1 MSRLSLFPLMPT
13 LPTLPIPP
21 AAPTEPLSSR
31 RIVLAGALTLAVAMG
46 IGRFAFTPLLP
57 LMMQEGLIDAAGGAE
72 LAAANYLGYLAG
84 ALTAARLAGRPLRL
98 VQACLLAITLL
109 TAGAGLVHSQ
119 PLWVGLRFAAGVA
132 SAWAMV
138 GISSWCLTVLA
149 QRGQGALGALVFGGV
164 GGGIM
169 LAGGLAWWAHAGSA
183 QALWLELA
191 GAAGIMTAVVVS
203 LTHSAGTRPSISGG
217 MPAAAAPAASSA
229 TASIHPPAPA
239 RLPAGSWPLVIC
251 YGSFGFGYI
260 LPATFLP
267 AMARALIDD
276 PLRFG
281 LAWPLFGLAALV
293 STGVAVRSLQQWPPL
308 RTWAVCQG
316 AVGLG
321 AALPLIS
328 QTSAA
333 IALAALL
340 VGGTFVVATLIG
352 LQQARAQAPHNP
364 APLLARMTAAF
375 ALGQILGPLVVRA
388 LSGLVLQWGPLGP
401 WGGLQITSAA
411 AALLMAATAG
421 WLWRQGAPAP
431 AG

>member
-1 MSRLSLFPLMPT
+1 MICSMSRLSFAAT
-13 LPTLPIPP
+13 APP
-21 AAPTEPLSSR
+21 NSTR
-31 RIVLAGALTLAVAMG
+31 VVLAGALTLAVAMG

-57 LMMQEGLIDAAGGAE
+57 LMMQQGLIDAAGGAE

-98 VQACLLAITLL
+98 VQASLLAITLL

-119 PLWVGLRFAAGVA
+119 PLWVGLRFAAGAA

-149 QRGQGALGALVFGGV
+149 QRGQGALGALVFAGV

-169 LAGGLAWWAHAGSA
+169 LAGCLAWLAHAGGA
-183 QALWLELA
+183 QALWLQLA
-191 GAAGIMTAVVVS
+191 GVAGLLTVMVVR
-203 LTHSAGTRPSISGG
+203 LTRSAGTRPSVLQGL
-217 MPAAAAPAASSA
+217 PAAGASASPGLPASA
-229 TASIHPPAPA
+229 HPLAPA

-251 YGSFGFGYI
+251 YGCFGFGYI

-281 LAWPLFGLAALV
+281 LAWPLFGLAALA
-293 STGVAVRSLQQWPPL
+293 STLVAVRSLQQWPPL
-308 RTWAVCQG
+308 RTWAVCQA

-328 QTSAA
+328 QTGAA

-340 VGGTFVVATLIG
+340 VGGTFLVATLIG

-375 ALGQILGPLVVRA
+375 ALGQILGPLVVRS

-401 WGGLQITSAA
+401 WGGLEITSAA

-421 WLWRQGAPAP
+421 WLWRQGGPAP
-431 AG
+431 AD